1 MAIPNYYVPLL
12 RWRAGEYRA
21 LKRLSDPC
29 RERTVPLIEVLPPDY
44 DFALQQPKKNIDEQ
58 LKPFAKQIEDHW
70 PNRPALID
78 AVQIDSSVRM
88 GDGRHPLTF
97 IFDEARAKGLD
108 LTPVTGVDR
117 DAGYQQSV
125 QAIVAAN
132 ARGIGLRC
140 RLDEAVDPDF
150 EANVQALLAQLGSP
164 PSKVDILLDLGSPSF
179 EPQGPLIAIISSV
192 LAGAGIFTSAHSVT
206 LLATSF
212 PDSLMSLQFGMDILP
227 RREWL
232 LYKALMA
239 AMPNQVRR
247 PGFGDYAVAAVEFP
261 KGDMRFMRGSP
272 NVRYAIDD
280 AWLVAKAKR
289 QKTNTNHAYPGL
301 CGGIVNSGH
310 FAGTAFSEGSKY
322 IDGCRLGSEKMGN
335 PTTWKWVAT
344 NHHITKVVA
353 DLAKLSGT

>member
-21 LKRLSDPC
+21 LKRLNDPC
-29 RERTVPLIEVLPPDY
+29 RQRTVPLIEALPPDY
-44 DFALQQPKKNIDEQ
+44 DFALQQPKKHIDEQ
-58 LKPFAKQIEDHW
+58 LKPFAKQVEDHW
-70 PNRPALID
+70 PNRPALVD
-78 AVQIDSSVRM
+78 AVQIDAAVRM
-88 GDGRHPLTF
+88 SDGRHPLTF
-97 IFDEARAKGLD
+97 IFDEARSKGLD
-108 LTPVTGVDR
+108 LAPVTALDR
-117 DAGYQQSV
+117 DAAYQQSV
-125 QAIVAAN
+125 RTIVAAN
-132 ARGIGLRC
+132 ARGICLRC
-140 RLDEAVDPDF
+140 RLDEALDPDF
-150 EANVQALLAQLGSP
+150 DANVQVLLALLGTP

-192 LAGAGIFTSAHSVT
+192 LASTGIFASAHSVT
-206 LLATSF
+206 ILATSF
-212 PDSLMSLQFGMDILP
+212 PDSLMSLQFGMDVLP

-239 AMPNQVRR
+239 ALPDQSRR

-289 QKTNTNHAYPGL
+289 QKSNNNHAYPGL
-301 CGGIVNSGH
+301 CGGIVSSGS
-310 FAGTAFSEGSKY
+310 FAGTAFSEGSRY
-322 IDGCRLGSEKMGN
+322 IDGCRLGTEKMGN

-344 NHHITKVVA
+344 NHHITKVVS
-353 DLAKLSGT
+353 DLATLSGT